1 MKLNQISGWREK
13 WLFLAICWFFG
24 VLIFKNIITDGI
36 LFQSLSFEH
45 WYPVL
50 KAAILPVVAVYFCI
64 DLYRYAFGSS
74 KNQLT

>member
-1 MKLNQISGWREK
+1 MKLHPINGWRAK
-13 WLFLAICWFFG
+13 WLFGAICWFFG
-24 VLIFKNIITDGI
+24 VLLFKNIITDGI

-64 DLYRYAFGSS
+64 DLYRYALGSS

>member
-64 DLYRYAFGSS
+64 DLYRYALGSS

>member
-1 MKLNQISGWREK
+1 MKLHSINGWRAK
-13 WLFLAICWFFG
+13 WLILS
-24 VLIFKNIITDGI
+24 IFWILGIATYKNIITDGM

-50 KAAILPVVAVYFCI
+50 KAAILSIVAVYFCI
-64 DLYRYAFGSS
+64 DLYRYALSSS